1 MNRRADSAKRQFY
14 NDASWTIFLQ
24 IDLISKRFELLMPD
38 WFQMKDILMQFK
50 EEKRERDIFKEI
62 SRQA

>member
-1 MNRRADSAKRQFY
+1 
-14 NDASWTIFLQ
+14 
-24 IDLISKRFELLMPD
+24 MPD

-62 SRQA
+62 SRQAEMIFFFQENFLAELTVSSPKAVKN